1 MSKLNNQFDMN
12 ALLRRDI
19 ESISTK
25 SGVRETIG
33 NIANTISQTA
43 KAVSDVIE
51 LARYELIDMKVESR
65 NRLLDKYKEEGTN

>member
-1 MSKLNNQFDMN
+1 MN
-12 ALLRRDI
+12 ALLRKDI

-25 SGVRETIG
+25 SGVRETVG